1 MRLQARNNTMEL
13 QADVS
18 QSDVMD
24 RPANHSI
31 LNVLH
36 VARTLHSDV
45 ELSPWHEPLAEVG
58 S

>member
-24 RPANHSI
+24 GPANVSVPQPYKRTAHTY
-31 LNVLH
+31 LLDL
-36 VARTLHSDV
+36 ARTLHNDV
-45 ELSPWHEPLAEVG
+45 ESKP
-58 S
+58 